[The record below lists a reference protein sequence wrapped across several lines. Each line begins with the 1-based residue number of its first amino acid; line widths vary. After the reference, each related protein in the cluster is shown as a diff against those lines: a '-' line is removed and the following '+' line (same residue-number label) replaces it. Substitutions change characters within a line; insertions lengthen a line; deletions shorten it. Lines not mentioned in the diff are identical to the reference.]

1 MSSAD
6 WLWDIQ
12 RDGLKYH
19 VSSSL
24 QHSGVCLKAHSI
36 QETHF
41 AQGMPQQVEELQAAG
56 E

>member
-12 RDGLKYH
+12 RDG
-19 VSSSL
+19 
-24 QHSGVCLKAHSI
+24 SI